1 MAETRATKKGRAQ
14 KSTKG
19 AATKRKSSG
28 FSAEERAAMKERARE
43 LKAEAEGAA
52 GESAVL
58 AKIAEMAKPDRRMAE
73 RLHALIK

>member
-1 MAETRATKKGRAQ
+1 
-14 KSTKG
+14 
-19 AATKRKSSG
+19 
-28 FSAEERAAMKERARE
+28 MKERARE
-43 LKAEAEGAA
+43 LKAQAEGAA